1 MGTGNLRICQEGV
14 SFTTVNDAPFTII
27 GLKAVSCIQSYSMN
41 TWERRFSIHTAHITK
56 SSN

>member
-27 GLKAVSCIQSYSMN
+27 ALKAVNCIQSYSMI
-41 TWERRFSIHTAHITK
+41 TWERRFSIHTAHITRI
-56 SSN
+56 SG